1 MNISEKIEQLFG
13 PKMGMDIEK
22 DLEKIKTFTS
32 LKKS

>member
-22 DLEKIKTFTS
+22 DLEKIKRH
-32 LKKS
+32 LQA